1 MPSFMSLVETVLC
14 ATDLLDGWQRL
25 IVTWFLCVWYAWFLV
40 FFFLT
45 CLRGWMRL
53 TSLLGRVRC
62 GRGKSFRYSFLA
74 GADNV
79 NCFLHRDGLI
89 KVKDLKDSE
98 LLSKTK
104 WRIKTV
110 GYIVECY
117 KAIFIQMVISIVFK
131 KCEIK

>member
-1 MPSFMSLVETVLC
+1 MFGTPGSLS
-14 ATDLLDGWQRL
+14 
-25 IVTWFLCVWYAWFLV
+25 

-117 KAIFIQMVISIVFK
+117 KAIFIQIVISIVFK

>member
-1 MPSFMSLVETVLC
+1 MENLIKLGYAEFYVLGGDGPLCHGSARRLAEIDCNLVFVCLV
-14 ATDLLDGWQRL
+14 RL
-25 IVTWFLCVWYAWFLV
+25 VPCL

-98 LLSKTK
+98 LLSK
-104 WRIKTV
+104 IK
-110 GYIVECY
+110 
-117 KAIFIQMVISIVFK
+117 
-131 KCEIK
+131 